1 MQSHESF
8 AKCPCQREME
18 IIELPGQ
25 NGQKSRKVGLLA
37 VLSNEPN
44 LYKPGAFGGA
54 TIEDPWQTLTAY
66 KDLLEKDMH
75 CDLVVPLC
83 HLYESQDEI
92 TCRDFDFPV
101 ILSGHDHHIVD
112 RVVDGTRLLKPGS
125 DAHHAIMLDI
135 IWDSDAVQPRIEAT
149 RFRRF
154 IHFYTHFLDL

>member
-1 MQSHESF
+1 
-8 AKCPCQREME
+8 ME
-18 IIELPGQ
+18 IIELAGQ
-25 NGQKSRKVGLLA
+25 NGQKSRKVGLVA

-54 TIEDPWQTLTAY
+54 TIEDPWETLAFY
-66 KDLLEKDMH
+66 KKLLEDMD

-92 TCRDFDFPV
+92 TCRKFDFPV

-112 RVVDGTRLLKPGS
+112 RFVDGTRVLKPGS

-135 IWDSDAVQPRIEAT
+135 IWDSDNDTQPRIEAT
-149 RFRRF
+149 RK
-154 IHFYTHFLDL
+154 L